1 MRRRDII
8 LYWLLIGVPAV
19 LLGIAAVRQLRGEG
33 ERLRDMVRRGDRERA
48 ERLAD
53 ALRGMVAATQ
63 GDLMEQL
70 RAMPAESLDDSLRSW
85 ERDHPLVRNV
95 FVWEPRVGARLPAAR
110 GATEEERRF
119 LQRYAPLLR
128 GEIPWHQPLDP
139 VVAAA
144 PSPADSPRQRAK
156 IEIESLGLYGR
167 RAVARQAAAPAAA
180 AAPGAPASGWR
191 CWFEG
196 NQLHLLGWSMDAD
209 GTVRGV
215 EMETAALLSR
225 LLPLCDG
232 AREEGLVHVLRDG
245 EGRSLHQVGSREITA
260 MGTPAAVAALAPELP
275 HWEVTSYRVAGA
287 GAGTGRGMMAFAWL
301 LLALLLAALVGGG
314 ALLIRDAARQ
324 RRDAMQ
330 KTNFV
335 SSVSHELKTPL
346 TSIRMYAEL
355 LRDGRVRDASRGR
368 KYLDV
373 IVAESHRLTRLVNN
387 VLDFS
392 RLEQGRRRFARE
404 TLDAKALVSEVA
416 EAQRGRLEA
425 EGLRLLLSLPD
436 APATVVAER
445 DAVEQVL
452 VNLLDNAAKYA
463 AGGGE
468 VTLEVT
474 AAEGGVR
481 IGVLDRGAGI
491 APTHRRRLFERFY
504 RVDGALTASH
514 TGCGL
519 GLSIAR
525 RLLRGMGGDLIFEP
539 RAGGGSAFVLIFG
552 ERP

>member
-1 MRRRDII
+1 MRRRYII
-8 LYWLLIGVPAV
+8 IYWLLIGVPAL

-53 ALRGMVAATQ
+53 ALRGMVAAAQ
-63 GDLMEQL
+63 DDLMGQL
-70 RAMPAESLDDSLRSW
+70 RAMPAEGLEESLLAW

-95 FVWEPRVGARLPAAR
+95 FVWEPRLGTRLPAAR

-128 GEIPWHQPLDP
+128 GEIPWSQPPDP
-139 VVAAA
+139 VAAA
-144 PSPADSPRQRAK
+144 VPPADSPRRRAQL
-156 IEIESLGLYGR
+156 EMESLGLYGR
-167 RAVARQAAAPAAA
+167 RAPAALAAPPAAA
-180 AAPGAPASGWR
+180 AAAPAGGWR

-196 NQLHLLGWSMDAD
+196 NQLHLLGWLAAAD

-215 EMETAALLSR
+215 EMETAALLAR
-225 LLPLCDG
+225 LLPLLDG
-232 AREEGLVHVLRDG
+232 ARGEGLVHVLRDG
-245 EGRSLHQVGSREITA
+245 EGRALHQVGTPEIA
-260 MGTPAAVAALAPELP
+260 AVGTPTAVAALAPELP
-275 HWEVTSYRVAGA
+275 HWEITSYRVAGA
-287 GAGTGRGMMAFAWL
+287 GAEWGSGAMAFAWL
-301 LLALLLAALVGGG
+301 LLAVLLAALVGGG
-314 ALLIRDAARQ
+314 ALLMRDAARQ

-355 LRDGRVRDASRGR
+355 LRDGRVRDAARAG
-368 KYLDV
+368 KHLDV
-373 IVAESHRLTRLVNN
+373 IVAESRRLTRLVNN

-392 RLEQGRRRFARE
+392 RLEQGRRPFARE
-404 TLDAKALVSEVA
+404 SLDAGTLVTEVA

-425 EGLRLLLSLPD
+425 EGMRLLVALPEG
-436 APATVVAER
+436 PATVVAER

-463 AGGGE
+463 AAGGE

-474 AAEGGVR
+474 AAGGVR

-491 APTHRRRLFERFY
+491 APAHRRRLFERFY
-504 RVDGALTASH
+504 RGDGALTA
-514 TGCGL
+514 TRAGCGL

-525 RLLRGMGGDLIFEP
+525 RLMRGMGGDLIFEP